1 MGEHPFRRAW
11 ETRDVDGW
19 AAALADDVVLHSPV
33 ISSPFAGRAA
43 VRELYEVLFAA
54 FGRVDIF
61 AELTGGDAR
70 MFAWR
75 GEIGGRVVEGAD
87 FVRAD
92 ARGKIAEIRVFI
104 RPLVDIGVFAGA
116 AGPPLARRRGRLQA
130 LVLRAL
136 TLPLRGLLATV
147 DVVAPRLAQRRG

>member
-1 MGEHPFRRAW
+1 
-11 ETRDVDGW
+11 
-19 AAALADDVVLHSPV
+19 
-33 ISSPFAGRAA
+33 
-43 VRELYEVLFAA
+43 
-54 FGRVDIF
+54 
-61 AELTGGDAR
+61 

-92 ARGKIAEIRVFI
+92 ARGKITEIRVFI

-136 TLPLRGLLATV
+136 TLPLRALLAAV
-147 DVVAPRLAQRRG
+147 DAVAPRLAQRRRQANGSTRPVSSRLSAHRPRCAP